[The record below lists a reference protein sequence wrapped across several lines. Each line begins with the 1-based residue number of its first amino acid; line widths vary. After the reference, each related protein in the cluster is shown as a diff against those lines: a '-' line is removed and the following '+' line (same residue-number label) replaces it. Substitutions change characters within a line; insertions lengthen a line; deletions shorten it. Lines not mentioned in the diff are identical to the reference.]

1 MARTKNDGAA
11 EELHRELVEAFG
23 EDWSIDDFPPDPLP
37 EPGTPPSVVSGPQQ
51 LLGALSSSVRP
62 DTRFVSI
69 EVGPELA
76 VRAQHYTY
84 KRERAEDST
93 VQQPVQLSLSMAT
106 LVKLQQRAEAAGTSI
121 DELVSEWVTAEAN
134 ADGTISRDELLA
146 LLARRQ
152 SRSA

>member
-37 EPGTPPSVVSGPQQ
+37 EPGTTPSVNVVGQAW
-51 LLGALSSSVRP
+51 GTLSSFALP
-62 DTRFVSI
+62 DTGFVHVG
-69 EVGPELA
+69 VGPDLV
-76 VRAQHYTY
+76 VRAQYFRHPD
-84 KRERAEDST
+84 EGPVE
-93 VQQPVQLSLSMAT
+93 QPVQLSLTKST
-106 LVKLQQRAEAAGTSI
+106 LLKLQQRAEAAGTSI
-121 DELVSEWVTAEAN
+121 DELVSEWVTAEAD

>member
-37 EPGTPPSVVSGPQQ
+37 EPGTPPSVDPVLKAWGT
-51 LLGALSSSVRP
+51 LSSFALP
-62 DTRFVSI
+62 DTRVVHV
-69 EVGPELA
+69 EVGPDL
-76 VRAQHYTY
+76 VIRAQHFILPDEG
-84 KRERAEDST
+84 KVE
-93 VQQPVQLSLSMAT
+93 QPVQLSLTKST
-106 LVKLQQRAEAAGTSI
+106 LLKLQQRAEAAGTTI
-121 DELVSEWVTAEAN
+121 DELVSEWVTAEAD

-152 SRSA
+152 PRSA